1 MDKLPNAQETP
12 VIHAGMTIQS
22 VLRTVKMMPLELRVL
37 LEHTLGFTRVKLITH
52 ADHVLTETEA
62 ETLLD
67 AVSRRLAGEP
77 VAYIVGT
84 REFYGLPFTVTPD
97 VLIPRPETELLVEL
111 SLQCLP
117 ERGRLADMGT
127 GSGAIAVSVAAMRPD
142 AEVWASDVSE
152 KALAVA
158 RKNAGAN
165 LPEGRSVRFLQGS
178 WFDAFSRDDR
188 FDVIVSNPPYSQN
201 WNPTDKETDPRYA
214 DYGLA
219 PKGKADYAFLL
230 HDLYHVK
237 SDGIMSIVLPH
248 GVLFRGGEEGEIR
261 KNLIEKDKIDT
272 IIGLPANIFYGTG
285 IPTIIMVLKQKRTNN
300 DFLIID
306 ASKGFVKEGKN
317 NKLRACDIKK
327 IVDTV
332 VNRESI
338 DHFSKVVNKE
348 EIRQNDYN
356 LNIVYYA

>member
-1 MDKLPNAQETP
+1 MVKLPNAQETP

-22 VLRTVKMMPLELRVL
+22 VLRTVKMMPLELRML

-62 ETLLD
+62 KTLLD

-84 REFYGLPFTVTPD
+84 REFYGLPFAVTPD

-111 SLQCLP
+111 SLECLP

-165 LPEGRSVRFLQGS
+165 LPEGRSVRFLLGS

-188 FDVIVSNPPYSQN
+188 FDVIVSNPPYIHARDDHLRQGDLRFE
-201 WNPTDKETDPRYA
+201 PLDALTDHA
-214 DYGLA
+214 DGLSALAILVRHA
-219 PKGKADYAFLL
+219 PAFLAKGGWL
-230 HDLYHVK
+230 LMEHGYDQSVAVRDMLLSRGYVSVQSWKDLA
-237 SDGIMSIVLPH
+237 GIERVS
-248 GVLFRGGEEGEIR
+248 GGR
-261 KNLIEKDKIDT
+261 
-272 IIGLPANIFYGTG
+272 YG
-285 IPTIIMVLKQKRTNN
+285 I
-300 DFLIID
+300 
-306 ASKGFVKEGKN
+306 
-317 NKLRACDIKK
+317 
-327 IVDTV
+327 
-332 VNRESI
+332 
-338 DHFSKVVNKE
+338 
-348 EIRQNDYN
+348 
-356 LNIVYYA
+356 